1 MIRGLQKIIRTVL
14 LLAIGVGL
22 GIGAQSMRAYQQ
34 RLKSQENYA
43 KKDHRPASE
52 VGGITAKQYQQLA
65 KINYHSGQS
74 PIFQVNN
81 GKSTLNPNAWQ
92 QDRVDYQQLDRLGRT
107 SHSNTAF
114 LNWQN
119 HANTALRT
127 AQTSSPTAWHNNR
140 DQLLVYNRGHLIAY
154 SLTRGIDPQTGR
166 FDPHGNNGD
175 QDNPRNL
182 FTETDFTNQAV
193 QTLYEGKVR
202 RAIESHHRV
211 IYQATPIFRGNEL
224 MPRGINLQAI
234 GTDGT
239 LNFNVYL
246 ANVEPGIVFDY
257 QTGNSV
263 ISSAMTVPVPLDPN
277 GDTTDDQK
285 EQRDDLRTVGSY
297 SRPIARQPRH
307 YQRII
312 NSNIQ

>member
-1 MIRGLQKIIRTVL
+1 MLTVVGFCLGTGLL
-14 LLAIGVGL
+14 SL
-22 GIGAQSMRAYQQ
+22 SAYQQ
-34 RLKSQENYA
+34 QLRSQANFA
-43 KKDHRPASE
+43 KHDHRPATD
-52 VGGITAKQYQQLA
+52 VGGLTAKQYRQLA
-65 KINYHSGQS
+65 AIDYHSGQS
-74 PIFQVNN
+74 PVFQVNG
-81 GKSTLNPNAWQ
+81 GKSTLNPNAWH
-92 QDRVDYQQLDRLGRT
+92 RSHVDYQQLDRLGRT

-119 HANTALRT
+119 HANTSLRT
-127 AQTSSPTAWHNNR
+127 QQTASPAGWHNNR

-166 FDPHGNNGD
+166 FSSNNGHGD

-224 MPRGINLQAI
+224 MPRGINLQAVS
-234 GTDGT
+234 TDGT

-246 ANVEPGIVFDY
+246 ANVEPGVVFDY
-257 QTGNSV
+257 QTGNSLL
-263 ISSAMTVPVPLDPN
+263 SPTMAVPVPLDPQ

-285 EQRDDLRTVGSY
+285 EQRDDLLTIGSY
-297 SRPIARQPRH
+297 TRPIARQPRH
-307 YQRII
+307 YQRIV
-312 NSNIQ
+312 NNIQ